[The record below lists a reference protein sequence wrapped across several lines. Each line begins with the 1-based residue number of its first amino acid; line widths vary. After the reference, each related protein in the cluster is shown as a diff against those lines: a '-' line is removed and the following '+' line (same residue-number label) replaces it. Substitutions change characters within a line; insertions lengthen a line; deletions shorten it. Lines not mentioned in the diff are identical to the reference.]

1 MSAAAISV
9 WPAEIGTAAIDWT
22 LTSNG
27 ALAGRVRQRIASEDE
42 IHVPY
47 LIDTE
52 VASSVIGL
60 GKGTRGGKPKLGKP
74 EVDRYLKEFAD
85 LPLIRHPAL
94 PLTARVRTLAANLSV
109 YDATYVALAEVL
121 GLTLVT
127 TDSRIRRGVGRM
139 AKCDIVDFDA

>member
-1 MSAAAISV
+1 VIVVDASAV
-9 WPAEIGTAAIDWT
+9 TEF
-22 LTSNG
+22 LTSSG
-27 ALAGRVRQRIASEDE
+27 KLARKVRERIAAENE
-42 IHVPY
+42 IHAPH

-52 VASSVIGL
+52 VASSVIGM
-60 GKGTRGGKPKLGKP
+60 GKGTRGGKPKLGKG

-85 LPLIRHPAL
+85 LPLTRHPAL

-127 TDSRIRRGVGRM
+127 TDLRIRRGVGRI
-139 AKCDIVDFDA
+139 ARCDIVDFDA

>member
-1 MSAAAISV
+1 MIVVDASAV
-9 WPAEIGTAAIDWT
+9 TEF

-27 ALAGRVRQRIASEDE
+27 ALGGRVRERIASEDE
-42 IHVPY
+42 IHAPY

-52 VASSVIGL
+52 VASSVIGM

-74 EVDRYLKEFAD
+74 DVDRYLKEFAD
-85 LPLIRHPAL
+85 LPLTRHPAL

-139 AKCDIVDFDA
+139 AKCDIVDFGG